1 MTPPPPS
8 ALPAPV
14 LDGRVHRM
22 GVRIYYE
29 DTDLS
34 GVVYHANYLRY
45 FERGRSEY
53 LRATGFD
60 HATLLS
66 RPDPCAFAVTEMR
79 VRFVRAARIDDLLS
93 VTTVWRSFSGPRMHI
108 SQRIARG
115 TDPIAEAEV
124 EACTLTL
131 NARPRRP
138 PTELVA
144 VLRPLLAPELSD
156 F

>member
-1 MTPPPPS
+1 MTTASPPIEPW
-8 ALPAPV
+8 
-14 LDGRVHRM
+14 LDGKIHRM

-45 FERGRSEY
+45 FERGRSEF
-53 LRATGFD
+53 LRAAGFD

-66 RPDPCAFAVTEMR
+66 RPDPCAFAVTEMNIK
-79 VRFVRAARIDDLLS
+79 FVRAAKIDDHLLLS
-93 VTTVWRSFSGPRMHI
+93 TVWRSFSGVRMKI
-108 SQRIARG
+108 SQKLTRGGETIA
-115 TDPIAEAEV
+115 TAEV

-131 NARPRRP
+131 DARARRP
-138 PTELVA
+138 PRELVDA
-144 VLRPLLAPELSD
+144 LRPLMVPEPSE